1 MKLDH
6 PDRRHLIG
14 RSLRNAR
21 YLVSEEDVDDFL
33 GVVGQPAFSEDAST
47 RIPDTR
53 EAHRTAPPSY
63 APFVAVIGLLKTF
76 DWEDDFCFDYRS
88 GTAMFGEQSIEYHR
102 PLYVG
107 EEVKVRATVQDVYE
121 KKGRNTF
128 DVVEVAFVI
137 NGDWDGDCVMTGNQS
152 YILFK

>member
-1 MKLDH
+1 MSLD
-6 PDRRHLIG
+6 P
-14 RSLRNAR
+14 
-21 YLVSEEDVDDFL
+21 VD
-33 GVVGQPAFSEDAST
+33 
-47 RIPDTR
+47 
-53 EAHRTAPPSY
+53 Y
-63 APFVAVIGLLKTF
+63 
-76 DWEDDFCFDYRS
+76 FCFDYRS